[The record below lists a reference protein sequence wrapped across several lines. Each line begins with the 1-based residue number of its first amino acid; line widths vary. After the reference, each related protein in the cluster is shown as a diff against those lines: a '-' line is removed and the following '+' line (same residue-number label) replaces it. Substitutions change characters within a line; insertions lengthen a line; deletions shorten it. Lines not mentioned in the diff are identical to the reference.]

1 MLKIIP
7 AYSTQAYAV
16 QISQDLTQPVMWV
29 MSADWHACNN
39 NYFQQKKVQIV
50 PEGTIRIMH
59 LLYYY

>member
-1 MLKIIP
+1 MLKIMP

-39 NYFQQKKVQIV
+39 YFQQEKVQIN
-50 PEGTIRIMH
+50 PEGAIRTMH